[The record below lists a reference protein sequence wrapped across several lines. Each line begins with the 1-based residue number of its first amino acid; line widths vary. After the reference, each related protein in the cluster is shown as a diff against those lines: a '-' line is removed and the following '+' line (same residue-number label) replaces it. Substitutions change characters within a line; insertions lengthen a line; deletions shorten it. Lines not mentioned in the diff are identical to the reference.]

1 MWRRNIKL
9 FSINHGLKNRFRI
22 VEMKRTKIGKMLLHR
37 MAIRDVR
44 MSTTGAG
51 H

>member
-9 FSINHGLKNRFRI
+9 FSINHGLKNHFHI
-22 VEMKRTKIGKMLLHR
+22 VEKKRTKIGKMLLHR
-37 MAIRDVR
+37 MASRDVS
-44 MSTTGAG
+44 MSTPGVG